1 MAIVQM
7 HPDRSGRHTRTSP
20 PARRNQASR
29 RSPALPVRVR
39 DAFGESLVR
48 DHDMTQTAL
57 QTALDQCAKDGHP
70 LYEAVVALG
79 YVDERT
85 AYSVLA
91 KVAGLSFDDSS
102 SVEPS
107 PLAIRLVPARVARL
121 HELVP
126 VAVDDK
132 TVRFLTAT
140 PYDVDAER
148 DVSFATGRSTIVSLA
163 CRSTVRTAITRFYP
177 DSDLATADAE
187 QSQSPPAA
195 APAPGT
201 ATTEPTLPSPSS
213 ASPDNAI
220 ITLCHDLLAGAVEAH
235 ASDLFLDPVTGGG
248 LLAQMRVAGVLE
260 TVTSVAADV
269 AGAVINRFK
278 VLARVGTAVRN
289 RPQEGSFTFQINGRR
304 VDVRLSTVPTPA
316 GEKIVMRVVDKERQ
330 LLGLDALGYD
340 ADTLARLTRA
350 LDQPSGLVLVTGPV
364 ASGKTTAL
372 YAAMQHLQSRR
383 ASIITVEDPAECT
396 LRGVNQISVNP
407 RTGSTL
413 ISAFQ
418 AAMSQQPQ
426 VLMVGELRDAEI
438 AAMAWQAAHEGCL
451 VLSSVRTLDSAAAVT
466 HLLNLGLEPHRI
478 SECLKAILG
487 LRLVRRVCPVC
498 RDRGRSAACERCR
511 STGYS
516 GIAPL
521 AELLTP
527 TDAIQTAI
535 VRSQTSMEIRRAMDA
550 AGFPSIK
557 DHAATLVTAGV
568 TSREE
573 VARVLGAE
581 AVTEPPATAPIRK
594 SVLIADDEPIT
605 RTLVRLLLERDGYSV
620 IEAQNGQEAVEL
632 AVRHTPNLIVMDL
645 NMPTMDGYEAISQ
658 IRRVEGLVSTPI
670 VVVTMEDSSR
680 VADQVLALGADD
692 YIMKPFEPSVLTARV
707 KAAFRR
713 QRLAA

>member
-1 MAIVQM
+1 
-7 HPDRSGRHTRTSP
+7 
-20 PARRNQASR
+20 
-29 RSPALPVRVR
+29 
-39 DAFGESLVR
+39 
-48 DHDMTQTAL
+48 MTQAAL
-57 QTALDQCAKDGHP
+57 QTALDQCAKDGQP
-70 LYEAVVALG
+70 LYETVVALG

-163 CRSTVRTAITRFYP
+163 CRSTVCAAIKRFYP
-177 DSDLATADAE
+177 DNDLARGDAG

-195 APAPGT
+195 AQLQAPGA

-220 ITLCHDLLAGAVEAH
+220 ITLCHDLLAGTVEAH
-235 ASDLFLDPVTGGG
+235 ASDLFLDPITGGG

-260 TVTSVAADV
+260 TVTSVTADL

-289 RPQEGSFTFQINGRR
+289 RPQEGAFTFQINGRR

-340 ADTLARLTRA
+340 ADTLTRLTRA

-383 ASIITVEDPAECT
+383 ASIIAVEDPAECT
-396 LRGVNQISVNP
+396 LRGVNQISVNA
-407 RTGSTL
+407 RTGATL

-438 AAMAWQAAHEGCL
+438 AALAWQAAHEGCL

-466 HLLNLGLEPHRI
+466 HLLNLGLEPQRI

-487 LRLVRRVCPVC
+487 LRLVRRVCPKC
-498 RDRGRSAACERCR
+498 RDRGRGAACERCR

-516 GIAPL
+516 GITPL

-557 DHAATLVTAGV
+557 DHAATLITAGV

-573 VARVLGAE
+573 VARVRGAE
-581 AVTEPPATAPIRK
+581 WVTEPQAPAPIRK

-605 RTLVRLLLERDGYSV
+605 RTLVRLLLERDGYFV
-620 IEAQNGQEAVEL
+620 LEAQNGQEAVEL
-632 AVRHTPNLIVMDL
+632 AMRHTPNLIVMDL
-645 NMPTMDGYEAISQ
+645 NMPKMDGYEAISQ
-658 IRRVEGLVSTPI
+658 IRRVEGLVTTPI

-692 YIMKPFEPSVLTARV
+692 YIMKPFEPLVLTARV

>member
-1 MAIVQM
+1 
-7 HPDRSGRHTRTSP
+7 
-20 PARRNQASR
+20 
-29 RSPALPVRVR
+29 
-39 DAFGESLVR
+39 
-48 DHDMTQTAL
+48 
-57 QTALDQCAKDGHP
+57 
-70 LYEAVVALG
+70 
-79 YVDERT
+79 
-85 AYSVLA
+85 
-91 KVAGLSFDDSS
+91 
-102 SVEPS
+102 
-107 PLAIRLVPARVARL
+107 VARL

-132 TVRFLTAT
+132 TIRFLTAT

-148 DVSFATGRSTIVSLA
+148 DVSFATGRATVVNLA
-163 CRSTVRTAITRFYP
+163 CRSAVKTAIARFYP
-177 DSDLATADAE
+177 EADRRADDKTPEPTAA
-187 QSQSPPAA
+187 QAPAA
-195 APAPGT
+195 SAASPA
-201 ATTEPTLPSPSS
+201 SS

-220 ITLCHDLLAGAVEAH
+220 VTLCHGLLARTVEAQ
-235 ASDLFLDPVTGGG
+235 ASDLFLDPVAGGG
-248 LLAQMRVAGVLE
+248 LVAQMRVAGVLE
-260 TVTSVAADV
+260 TAATIMPDVAAS
-269 AGAVINRFK
+269 VINRFK

-289 RPQEGSFTFQINGRR
+289 RPQEGSFTFQIGGRR

-316 GEKIVMRVVDKERQ
+316 GEKLVIRVADKERQ

-340 ADTLARLTRA
+340 ADTLTRLTRA
-350 LDQPSGLVLVTGPV
+350 LGQPSGLVLVTGPV

-372 YAAMQHLQSRR
+372 YAALLHLQKQGRT
-383 ASIITVEDPAECT
+383 IVTVEDPPECT
-396 LRGVNQISVNP
+396 LRGINQITVNA

-418 AAMSQQPQ
+418 SAMTQQPQ

-438 AAMAWQAAHEGCL
+438 AAMAWQAAQEGCL

-487 LRLVRRVCPVC
+487 LRLVRRLCPVC
-498 RDRGRSAACERCR
+498 RDRGGGAACDRCR
-511 STGYS
+511 STGHL

-527 TDAIQTAI
+527 SDAIQAAI
-535 VRSQTSMEIRRAMDA
+535 VRGATMEIRRAMAA
-550 AGFPSIK
+550 AGYPSIK
-557 DHAATLVTAGV
+557 DHATTLVNAGV

-573 VARVLGAE
+573 VARVLGAD
-581 AVTEPPATAPIRK
+581 AVAEPPAPAQAPMRK

-620 IEAQNGQEAVEL
+620 IEAQNGQEAVDL
-632 AVRHTPNLIVMDL
+632 AVQHAPSLIVMDL
-645 NMPTMDGYEAISQ
+645 NMPKMDGYEAISQ
-658 IRRVEGLVSTPI
+658 IRRVDGLGSTPI
-670 VVVTMEDSSR
+670 VVVTMEDGAK

-692 YIMKPFEPSVLTARV
+692 YIMKPFEPAVLTARV

>member
-7 HPDRSGRHTRTSP
+7 HPERSGRHTRTSP
-20 PARRNQASR
+20 ASR
-29 RSPALPVRVR
+29 RLPALPVRVR
-39 DAFGESLVR
+39 DRFSEALIREHV
-48 DHDMTQTAL
+48 MTPTAL

-79 YVDERT
+79 YAEERV
-85 AYSVLA
+85 AYALLA
-91 KVAGLSFDDSS
+91 QAAGLEFDGRADI
-102 SVEPS
+102 EAS

-132 TVRFLTAT
+132 TIRFLTAT

-148 DVSFATGRSTIVSLA
+148 DVSFATGRATVVRLA
-163 CRSTVRTAITRFYP
+163 CRSAVKAAIARLYT
-177 DSDLATADAE
+177 DANQAAHE
-187 QSQSPPAA
+187 KSA
-195 APAPGT
+195 APDVAPTAPADT
-201 ATTEPTLPSPSS
+201 ATSS
-213 ASPDNAI
+213 ASSSSPDSVI
-220 ITLCHDLLAGAVEAH
+220 VTLCHGLLARSVEAQ
-235 ASDLFLDPVTGGG
+235 ASELLLDPVAGGG
-248 LLAQMRVAGVLE
+248 LVAQMRVAGVLE
-260 TVTSVAADV
+260 TATTVPPDLAA
-269 AGAVINRFK
+269 ALINRFK

-289 RPQEGSFTFQINGRR
+289 RPQEGAFTFQINGRR

-316 GEKIVMRVVDKERQ
+316 GEKLVVRAVDKDRQ
-330 LLGLDALGYD
+330 LPRLDALGYD
-340 ADTLARLTRA
+340 TDTLTRLTRA

-364 ASGKTTAL
+364 ASGTTTAL
-372 YAAMQHLQSRR
+372 YAALQYLQKSRTNIV
-383 ASIITVEDPAECT
+383 SVEDPAECT
-396 LRGVNQISVNP
+396 LRGINQISVNA
-407 RTGSTL
+407 RTGATL

-418 AAMSQQPQ
+418 SALTQQPQ

-438 AAMAWQAAHEGCL
+438 AAMAWQAAQEGCL

-487 LRLVRRVCPVC
+487 LRLVRRLCPVC
-498 RDRGRSAACERCR
+498 RDRERGATCERCR

-527 TDAIQTAI
+527 SDAIQAAI
-535 VRSQTSMEIRRAMDA
+535 VRGETMDIRRAMDA
-550 AGFPSIK
+550 AGCPSIK
-557 DHAATLVTAGV
+557 DHAAMLVNAGV

-573 VARVLGAE
+573 VARVLGAD
-581 AVTEPPATAPIRK
+581 AVAEPPAPAPIRT

-620 IEAQNGQEAVEL
+620 VEAQNGQEAVDL
-632 AVRHTPNLIVMDL
+632 AVRHLPSLIVMDL
-645 NMPTMDGYEAISQ
+645 NMPMMDGYQAISQ
-658 IRRVEGLVSTPI
+658 IRRVDGLESTPI
-670 VVVTMEDSSR
+670 VVVTMEDSAR

-692 YIMKPFEPSVLTARV
+692 YIMKPFEPAVLTARV